1 MAETKRPTS
10 PTAEEI
16 LGLYFPVLDH
26 GFVALVDYLGTDEC
40 IERAA
45 RVSYGYGTRK
55 QSVTRGLLRY
65 LRRHKHTTPS
75 EMVELKFHCCM
86 PMFIARQWIRHRT
99 ASVNEYSGRYSLMPM
114 LFYTPE
120 AEQLQTQSRRNNQG
134 RSGQAVDAQ
143 LFAEAQRRW
152 SSDPP
157 REHRRLRLADRKR
170 GRARAGA
177 HRPAAVDVHAVV
189 LEDRPAQPA
198 ALPDLARGHA
208 RAVGDPG
215 VRARD
220 GRHAQARRAAVV
232 RGVDRLRRVRHA
244 RVARRAVR
252 AARAGEASTATAWRR
267 RVARA
272 WIARRWRGTAW
283 PSARSRSCSTKLAPA
298 TDGPRLRAR
307 RGVAR
312 APPNTSPNASPPP
325 SPAAKSRPE

>member
-1 MAETKRPTS
+1 
-10 PTAEEI
+10 
-16 LGLYFPVLDH
+16 
-26 GFVALVDYLGTDEC
+26 
-40 IERAA
+40 
-45 RVSYGYGTRK
+45 
-55 QSVTRGLLRY
+55 
-65 LRRHKHTTPS
+65 
-75 EMVELKFHCCM
+75 MVELKFHCCM

-114 LFYTPE
+114 LFYTPDE

-143 LFAEAQRRW
+143 LYDEAQRRW
-152 SSDPP
+152 SEHPP
-157 REHRRLRLADRKR
+157 REHRRVRLADRKR

-198 ALPDLARGHA
+198 ALPDAARGHA
-208 RAVGDPG
+208 RPVGDPG

-244 RVARRAVR
+244 RVARRAVGD
-252 AARAGEASTATAWRR
+252 ARAGEASTATAWRR
-267 RVARA
+267 RAARA

-283 PSARSRSCSTKLAPA
+283 PSARSTSCWPSSRPRPRCPTSSSTSA
-298 TDGPRLRAR
+298 RAR
-307 RGVAR
+307 PAEHFAERFAAAV
-312 APPNTSPNASPPP
+312 P
-325 SPAAKSRPE
+325 SGEKPTE

>member
-1 MAETKRPTS
+1 M
-10 PTAEEI
+10 
-16 LGLYFPVLDH
+16 
-26 GFVALVDYLGTDEC
+26 GTDEC

-99 ASVNEYSGRYSLMPM
+99 AIVNEYSGRYSLMPM
-114 LFYTPE
+114 LFYTPDDDAAAD
-120 AEQLQTQSRRNNQG
+120 AEQARTTRAAAGRPSTASSTTRRSAAGTDIRARQ
-134 RSGQAVDAQ
+134 
-143 LFAEAQRRW
+143 
-152 SSDPP
+152 
-157 REHRRLRLADRKR
+157 HRRVRLADGER

-198 ALPDLARGHA
+198 ALPDAAGGLA

-220 GRHAQARRAAVV
+220 GGDAQARRAAVATR
-232 RGVDRLRRVRHA
+232 RGSTTTS
-244 RVARRAVR
+244 
-252 AARAGEASTATAWRR
+252 AARTCRAPSWRRSARWSASTATARR
-267 RVARA
+267 CRARA
-272 WIARRWRGTAW
+272 RASTARRWRGTAW
-283 PSARSRSCSTKLAPA
+283 PSARSTSCWPSW
-298 TDGPRLRAR
+298 R
-307 RGVAR
+307 
-312 APPNTSPNASPPP
+312 PPP
-325 SPAAKSRPE
+325 AVPDFELDVASARSGEHFAERFAAAVPSGEKPTE